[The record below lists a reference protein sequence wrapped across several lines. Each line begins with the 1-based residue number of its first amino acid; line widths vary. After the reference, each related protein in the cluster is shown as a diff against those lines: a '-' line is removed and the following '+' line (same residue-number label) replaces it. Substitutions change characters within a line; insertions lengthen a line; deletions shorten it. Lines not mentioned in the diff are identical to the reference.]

1 MGPRLMNPGELR
13 ARAVI
18 PYLEIKFPTCLLM
31 PKRAVGYYCGSV
43 RGGFPMKAMKTSG
56 YPARRDVLRFGAA
69 SAVGLALRSRAAAA
83 SDNTFAKGGGSGPL
97 RSAGAL
103 AFGPDNVLF
112 VGDIAGAT
120 VHAFVL
126 RATDV
131 TSQADLELGNFH
143 NFEGRDLVRSLDQK
157 LAALFGTTYDQ
168 IVVNDMVV
176 HQPSQQI
183 FMSVE
188 RGRSTDALPAIAKVN
203 HGELEVLALDQIP
216 HSQVGIPNEPDPKAM
231 LEFDAQRSFAI
242 TDVKY
247 YNGEIFVTGISN
259 QRFAS
264 TLHRIPYPFN
274 AQMATCTV
282 EIWHPVHGEF
292 ETRAPIIRQLIKEV
306 QGEPHLFGVYGCTP
320 LVRFPLASLKDGAHV
335 RGDVIG
341 ELGYGANPI
350 DMLTFTDPFDQK
362 EYLLVT
368 IDTRSASR
376 IAVLDLGTAKPE
388 PTGGSIDF
396 GPGGLGRTQGLL
408 PIIANHFALLD
419 PKWAVQIH
427 RHPKTGYRL
436 DVSTLATPY
445 FFERRDGMSEMNWR
459 DGPDPFDYRQHR
471 GEISTGAN
479 R

>member
-1 MGPRLMNPGELR
+1 
-13 ARAVI
+13 
-18 PYLEIKFPTCLLM
+18 
-31 PKRAVGYYCGSV
+31 
-43 RGGFPMKAMKTSG
+43 MKAMKTSG
-56 YPARRDVLRFGAA
+56 YLARRDVLRFGAA
-69 SAVGLALRSRAAAA
+69 SAVGLALRGRAAAA
-83 SDNTFAKGGGSGPL
+83 SDNTFANGGGSGPL

-143 NFEGRDLVRSLDQK
+143 NFEGRDLVRGLDQK

-408 PIIANHFALLD
+408 PIIADHFALLD